1 MTWVKIEYVTMFLFS
16 FFVLFCF
23 AFFTVQTT
31 RWVNFVS
38 IKKSAKDQNNNK
50 KTSCII
56 SEKNLMRG

>member
-31 RWVNFVS
+31 RWVC
-38 IKKSAKDQNNNK
+38 KYTKSAKDQNNNK

-56 SEKNLMRG
+56 SEKNVMRG